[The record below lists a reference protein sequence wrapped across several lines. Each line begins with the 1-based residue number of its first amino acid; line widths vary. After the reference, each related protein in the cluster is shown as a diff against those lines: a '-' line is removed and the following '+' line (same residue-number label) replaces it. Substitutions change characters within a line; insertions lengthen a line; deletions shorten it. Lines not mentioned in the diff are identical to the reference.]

1 MQTLS
6 PLTQVLIYKNVC
18 RSLLEKDK
26 LLFSFILTIAIFK
39 SRGVI
44 EDAKWR
50 FLLTGGV
57 ALGNPY
63 PNPAPDWLIDKAW
76 SEIVRASAL
85 NGNRERER
93 EKESERE
100 REKERGI

>member
-1 MQTLS
+1 M
-6 PLTQVLIYKNVC
+6 IYNNVC

-39 SRGVI
+39 ARGII
-44 EDAKWR
+44 EDSKWR

-63 PNPAPDWLIDKAW
+63 PNPAPDWLIEKAW
-76 SEIVRASAL
+76 SEIVRASGL
-85 NGNRERER
+85 TGE
-93 EKESERE
+93 
-100 REKERGI
+100 